1 MNFGD
6 FSAAQRQE
14 EIDFYNRPSTRIEE
28 LEFLEWRRSRSRSK
42 ARSTGGTLET
52 PEVAEP

>member
-14 EIDFYNRPSTRIEE
+14 EINFYNRPSTRMEE

-42 ARSTGGTLET
+42 ARSNGGTLE
-52 PEVAEP
+52 PAEP